1 MDLRK
6 PDSGT
11 FRVLTGIVLAL
22 AASLI
27 SVRIFAGTDART
39 AVPLWFILVLYVLAW
54 RYGFAAGVIG
64 SLLCAFVFAHFL
76 FDPTRSWHVEDAAA
90 RKSLLWMVVGTTA
103 ISYLLT
109 PPDSQQKGS

>member
-6 PDSGT
+6 PDSGM
-11 FRVLTGIVLAL
+11 FRVLTGVVLAL

-76 FDPTRSWHVEDAAA
+76 FDPTGSWHVEDAAA

-109 PPDSQQKGS
+109 PQSSQRKGS